1 MNNKTVLVTGS
12 SSGLGS
18 SIAEI
23 YAKNGYNVVINY
35 NNNLLKANELKEKLE
50 KQYNIKCLVIKCNV
64 SNDEEVLKMYNDI
77 KNTFGNLDVLVNNA
91 GITNDSDFESK
102 TKEDF
107 NRIFNINTYGV
118 YLLSKI
124 FGKDMYERKEGNI
137 INISSSNAI
146 DSYYEFSADYD
157 ASKAAVVNLTHN
169 IANHFAPYVRVNCV
183 CPGWI
188 NTPMNKDLDK
198 DFKEEE
204 INKTLLHRFAE
215 PEEIANLVY
224 FLSSQEASYI
234 NDAVIKIDGGRK
246 C

>member
-1 MNNKTVLVTGS
+1 MKNKTVLVTGS

-18 SIAEI
+18 SIIEV
-23 YAKNGYNVVINY
+23 YAKNGYNVIINY
-35 NNNLLKANELKEKLE
+35 LNNEKSANKLKNMLE
-50 KQYNIKCLVIKCNV
+50 NKYNIKCLVVKCDV
-64 SNDEEVLKMYNDI
+64 SNDEDVLNLYKI
-77 KNTFGNLDVLVNNA
+77 SKETFGFVDVLVNNA
-91 GITNDSDFESK
+91 GICNDSDFESK
-102 TKEDF
+102 TKDDF
-107 NRIFNINTYGV
+107 LRLYEINTYSV
-118 YLLSKI
+118 YLLSKT
-124 FGKDMYERKEGNI
+124 FGKDMYERKEGSI
-137 INISSSNAI
+137 INIASSNGI

-157 ASKAAVVNLTHN
+157 ASKAAVINLTHN

-188 NTPMNKDLDK
+188 NTPMNKDLDES
-198 DFKEEE
+198 FKNEE

-224 FLSSQEASYI
+224 FLSSESASYI

>member
-1 MNNKTVLVTGS
+1 MKNKTVLVTGS

-18 SIAEI
+18 SIIEV
-23 YAKNGYNVVINY
+23 YAKNGYNVIINY
-35 NNNLLKANELKEKLE
+35 LNNEESANKLKSMLE
-50 KQYNIKCLVIKCNV
+50 NKYNTKCLVVKCDV
-64 SNDEEVLKMYNDI
+64 SNDEDVSNLYKKSKE
-77 KNTFGNLDVLVNNA
+77 TFGFVDVLVNNA
-91 GITNDSDFESK
+91 GISNDSDFESK
-102 TKEDF
+102 TKDDF
-107 NRIFNINTYGV
+107 LRLYEVNTYSV
-118 YLLSKI
+118 YLLSKS
-124 FGKDMYERKEGNI
+124 FGKDMFDRKEGSI
-137 INISSSNAI
+137 INIASSNGI

-157 ASKAAVVNLTHN
+157 ASKAATINLTHN

-188 NTPMNKDLDK
+188 NTPMNKDLDES
-198 DFKEEE
+198 FKNDE

-224 FLSSQEASYI
+224 FLSSEKASYI

>member
-1 MNNKTVLVTGS
+1 MKNKTVLVTGA

-18 SIAEI
+18 SIAEK
-23 YAKNGYNVVINY
+23 YACNHYNVVINY
-35 NNNLLKANELKEKLE
+35 NNNENNALKLKEKLE
-50 KQYNIKCLVIKCNV
+50 NEYNIRCLVIKCDV
-64 SNDEEVLKMYNDI
+64 SNDNDVLHMYNEI
-77 KNTFGNLDVLVNNA
+77 KSKFGFIDVLVNNA
-91 GITNDSDFESK
+91 GITNDSEFESK
-102 TKEDF
+102 TKENF
-107 NRIFNINTYGV
+107 IKIYEVNTYGT
-118 YLLSKI
+118 YLLSKT
-124 FGKDMYERKEGNI
+124 FGKDMYDRKNGSI

-157 ASKAAVVNLTHN
+157 ASKAAVINLTHN
-169 IANHFAPYVRVNCV
+169 IANHFAPYVRVNSV

-204 INKTLLHRFAE
+204 ISKTLLHRFAE

-224 FLSSQEASYI
+224 FLSSDEASYI
-234 NDAVIKIDGGRK
+234 NDAIIKIDGGRK

>member
-1 MNNKTVLVTGS
+1 MKEKTVLVTGS

-18 SIAEI
+18 SIAEV
-23 YAKNGYNVVINY
+23 YAKNGYNVIINY
-35 NNNLLKANELKEKLE
+35 NINEKKAHELKNKLE
-50 KQYNIKCLVIKCNV
+50 KEYNIKCLTIECDV
-64 SNDEEVLKMYNDI
+64 SNDEEVNYLYKKI
-77 KNTFGNLDVLVNNA
+77 KDTCGCLDVLVNNA
-91 GITNDSDFESK
+91 GITNDSLFETK

-107 NRIFNINTYGV
+107 VRLYETNTYSV
-118 YLLSKI
+118 YLLSKL
-124 FGKDMYERKEGNI
+124 FGKDMYDRKEGSI
-137 INISSSNAI
+137 INIASSNAI

-198 DFKEEE
+198 KFKKEE

-224 FLSSQEASYI
+224 FLGTKESSYL
-234 NDAVIKIDGGRK
+234 NDSVIKIDGGRK